1 MLEASTFKDKEIINL
16 TKNNFINLK
25 INAETEYGM
34 PLFNRFNGTGYPL
47 ILFLDSNGNELD
59 RISGFLP
66 DYEFIIKMQNILNG
80 KNTFTYYLDE
90 YNKNNHSSEILFALA
105 NKYKEKNEIDK
116 AISIYKQLLNSSN
129 VSKSDYDNSKYSL
142 AILSIQKNNTAL
154 ILEYL
159 NENPYS
165 NNVEIAVFELIN
177 YYKKSQQMNFEEIEL
192 YNKYLKKLN
201 TSYNFLNSFAWR
213 MSELNID
220 LEVALLKIN
229 EALELI
235 EKNNEQYPNLLDTKA
250 EVLWKSGKVDEA
262 IKCIQ
267 QAIDLKPENKYYI
280 SQKEKFINS

>member
-16 TKNNFINLK
+16 AKNHFINLK

-80 KNTFTYYLDE
+80 KNTFTYYLNE

-116 AISIYKQLLNSSN
+116 AISLYKQLLNSSN

-165 NNVEIAVFELIN
+165 KNVEIAVFELIN
-177 YYKKSQQMNFEEIEL
+177 YYKSQQMIVEEIDL
-192 YNKYLKKLN
+192 YNQYLKKLD

-213 MSELNID
+213 MSELNLD
-220 LEVALLKIN
+220 LEVALVKIN
-229 EALELI
+229 EALKLI
-235 EKNNEQYPNLLDTKA
+235 GENNEQYPNLLDTKA
-250 EVLWKSGKVDEA
+250 EILWKSDKVSEA

-267 QAIDLKPENKYYI
+267 DAIDLDPENKYFL
-280 SQKEKFINS
+280 SQKEKFKNS

>member
-16 TKNNFINLK
+16 AKNNFISLK
-25 INAETEYGM
+25 INAETEYGI

-105 NKYKEKNEIDK
+105 NKYKEKNEVDK
-116 AISIYKQLLNSSN
+116 AISLYKQLLNSSN

-165 NNVEIAVFELIN
+165 DNVEIAVFELIN
-177 YYKKSQQMNFEEIEL
+177 YYKSQQMNFEEIEL
-192 YNKYLKKLN
+192 YNKYLKKLD

-235 EKNNEQYPNLLDTKA
+235 EKKNEQYPNLLDTKA

>member
-16 TKNNFINLK
+16 AKNNFINLK

-66 DYEFIIKMQNILNG
+66 DYEFIIKMQNILKG

-177 YYKKSQQMNFEEIEL
+177 YYKSQQMNFEEIEL

>member
-16 TKNNFINLK
+16 AKNNFINLK

-66 DYEFIIKMQNILNG
+66 DYEFLIKMQNILKG

-177 YYKKSQQMNFEEIEL
+177 YYKSQQMNFEEIEL
-192 YNKYLKKLN
+192 YNKYLKKLD

-235 EKNNEQYPNLLDTKA
+235 EKNNEQFPNLLDTKA

>member
-16 TKNNFINLK
+16 AKNNFINLK

-34 PLFNRFNGTGYPL
+34 PLFNSFNGTGYPL

-116 AISIYKQLLNSSN
+116 AISLYKQLLNSSN

-159 NENPYS
+159 NENPNG

-177 YYKKSQQMNFEEIEL
+177 YYKSQQMNFEEIEL
-192 YNKYLKKLN
+192 YNKYLKKLD

>member
-16 TKNNFINLK
+16 AKNNFINLK
-25 INAETEYGM
+25 INAETQYGI

-59 RISGFLP
+59 RISGYLP
-66 DYEFIIKMQNILNG
+66 DYEFRIKMQNILNG

-105 NKYKEKNEIDK
+105 NKYKEKNEVDK
-116 AISIYKQLLNSSN
+116 AISLYKQLLNSSN

-177 YYKKSQQMNFEEIEL
+177 YYKSQQMNFEEIEL

-201 TSYNFLNSFAWR
+201 FSKKDYYLGIRPEHFNVSENNEYSFNPKVDLIENLGNEKIAYIKIDQYEI
-213 MSELNID
+213 SAKISSKHNID
-220 LEVALLKIN
+220 NTIGFNSKDIFVFDETGKRI
-229 EALELI
+229 
-235 EKNNEQYPNLLDTKA
+235 
-250 EVLWKSGKVDEA
+250 KS
-262 IKCIQ
+262 
-267 QAIDLKPENKYYI
+267 
-280 SQKEKFINS
+280 

>member
-16 TKNNFINLK
+16 AKNNFINLK

-66 DYEFIIKMQNILNG
+66 DYEFIIKMQNILKG

-177 YYKKSQQMNFEEIEL
+177 YYKSQQMNFEEIEL

-235 EKNNEQYPNLLDTKA
+235 EKNNEQFPNLLDTKA

>member
-16 TKNNFINLK
+16 AKKNFINLK

-116 AISIYKQLLNSSN
+116 AISLYKQLLNSSN

-177 YYKKSQQMNFEEIEL
+177 YYKSQQMNFEEIEL
-192 YNKYLKKLN
+192 YNKYLKKLD

-262 IKCIQ
+262 MKCIQ
-267 QAIDLKPENKYYI
+267 QAIELKPENKYYI

>member
-1 MLEASTFKDKEIINL
+1 MK
-16 TKNNFINLK
+16 
-25 INAETEYGM
+25 
-34 PLFNRFNGTGYPL
+34 L
-47 ILFLDSNGNELD
+47 IKQYRL
-59 RISGFLP
+59 
-66 DYEFIIKMQNILNG
+66 
-80 KNTFTYYLDE
+80 
-90 YNKNNHSSEILFALA
+90 
-105 NKYKEKNEIDK
+105 
-116 AISIYKQLLNSSN
+116 YKQLLNSSN

-177 YYKKSQQMNFEEIEL
+177 YYKSQQMNFEEIEL

>member
-16 TKNNFINLK
+16 AKNNFINLK
-25 INAETEYGM
+25 INAETQYGI

-59 RISGFLP
+59 RISGYLP

-105 NKYKEKNEIDK
+105 NKYKEKNEVDK
-116 AISIYKQLLNSSN
+116 AISLYKQLLNSSN

-177 YYKKSQQMNFEEIEL
+177 YYKSQQMNFEEIEL
-192 YNKYLKKLN
+192 YNKYLKKLD

-235 EKNNEQYPNLLDTKA
+235 EKKNEQYPNLLDTKA

-280 SQKEKFINS
+280 SQKEKLINS

>member
-16 TKNNFINLK
+16 AKNNFINLK

-66 DYEFIIKMQNILNG
+66 DYEFLIKMQNILKG

-165 NNVEIAVFELIN
+165 KNVEIAVFELIN
-177 YYKKSQQMNFEEIEL
+177 YYKSQQMIVEEIDL
-192 YNKYLKKLN
+192 YNQYLKKLD

-213 MSELNID
+213 MSELNFD
-220 LEVALLKIN
+220 LEVALEKIN

-235 EKNNEQYPNLLDTKA
+235 GENNEQYPNLLDTKA
-250 EVLWKSGKVDEA
+250 EILWKSDKVSEA

-267 QAIDLKPENKYYI
+267 DAIDLDPENKYFL

>member
-16 TKNNFINLK
+16 AKKNFINLK

-116 AISIYKQLLNSSN
+116 AISLYKQLLNSSN

-177 YYKKSQQMNFEEIEL
+177 YYKSQQMNFEEIEL
-192 YNKYLKKLN
+192 YNKYLKKLD

-220 LEVALLKIN
+220 LEVALIKIN

>member
-16 TKNNFINLK
+16 TKKNFINLK

-66 DYEFIIKMQNILNG
+66 DYEFIIKLQNILNG
-80 KNTFTYYLDE
+80 ENTFTYYLDE

-105 NKYKEKNEIDK
+105 NKYKEKNKIDK
-116 AISIYKQLLNSSN
+116 AISLYKQLLNSAN

-159 NENPYS
+159 NENPFS
-165 NNVEIAVFELIN
+165 NNIEIAVFELIN
-177 YYKKSQQMNFEEIEL
+177 YYKSQQMNFEEIEL
-192 YNKYLKKLN
+192 YNQYLSKLD

-235 EKNNEQYPNLLDTKA
+235 KKNNEQYPNLLDTKA

-267 QAIDLKPENKYYI
+267 QAIDLKPENKYYM

>member
-16 TKNNFINLK
+16 AKNNFINLK
-25 INAETEYGM
+25 INAETENGM

-116 AISIYKQLLNSSN
+116 AISLYKQLLNSSN

-165 NNVEIAVFELIN
+165 SNVEITVFELIN
-177 YYKKSQQMNFEEIEL
+177 YYKSQQMNFEEIEL
-192 YNKYLKKLN
+192 YNKYLKKLD

-220 LEVALLKIN
+220 LEVALIKIN

-235 EKNNEQYPNLLDTKA
+235 EKNNEQYPNLLD
-250 EVLWKSGKVDEA
+250 LSL
-262 IKCIQ
+262 IHI
-267 QAIDLKPENKYYI
+267 
-280 SQKEKFINS
+280 

>member
-16 TKNNFINLK
+16 AKKNFINLK

-116 AISIYKQLLNSSN
+116 AISLYKQLLNSSN

-177 YYKKSQQMNFEEIEL
+177 YYKSQQMNFEEIEL
-192 YNKYLKKLN
+192 YNKYLKKLD

-220 LEVALLKIN
+220 LEVALIKIN

-262 IKCIQ
+262 MKCIQ
-267 QAIDLKPENKYYI
+267 QAIELKPENKYYI

>member
-16 TKNNFINLK
+16 AKNNFINLK

-66 DYEFIIKMQNILNG
+66 DYEFLIKMQNILKG

-177 YYKKSQQMNFEEIEL
+177 YYKSQQMNFEEIEL

-213 MSELNID
+213 MTELNID

-235 EKNNEQYPNLLDTKA
+235 EKNNEQFPNLLDTKA

>member
-16 TKNNFINLK
+16 AKKNFINLK

-116 AISIYKQLLNSSN
+116 AISLYKQLLNSSN
-129 VSKSDYDNSKYSL
+129 ISKSDYDNSKYSL

-177 YYKKSQQMNFEEIEL
+177 YYKSQQMNFEEIEL
-192 YNKYLKKLN
+192 YNKYLKKLD

-262 IKCIQ
+262 MKCIQ
-267 QAIDLKPENKYYI
+267 QAIELKPENKYYI

>member
-16 TKNNFINLK
+16 AKNNFINLK

-34 PLFNRFNGTGYPL
+34 PLFNRFNGIGYPL
-47 ILFLDSNGNELD
+47 ILFLDSSGNELD

-116 AISIYKQLLNSSN
+116 AISLYKQLLNSSN

-177 YYKKSQQMNFEEIEL
+177 YYKSQQMNFEEIEL
-192 YNKYLKKLN
+192 YNKYLKKLD

-229 EALELI
+229 EALKLI